1 MLSKTMDP
9 HELLGLARGVSEHEI
24 KKAFRRLAM
33 RWHPDRNADPA
44 AVEHFKALR
53 AAYESLV
60 FTTSADRSATSDDD
74 NPASARATE
83 RGADR
88 WQDLTLT
95 LEEAFLGC
103 IKTVQLEDE
112 TTCAH
117 CDGSGEEVLAHSR
130 LCTACH
136 GSGRLR
142 SAQGLTGC
150 DACGGRGYRNRQSCS
165 HCDGSGRHVAMHS
178 VSVKIAA
185 GTLNGVELRVSGEG
199 HASTDPE
206 GRSGDLLLRVSLAP
220 HDLFAISGRDL
231 ILERPVSALRMLLG
245 GAIRVPLPGRV
256 LTIKIPPGDA
266 QRREIRVEGAGF
278 PGTAGAEAGA
288 LILHLVPELPSSVS
302 PHARELI
309 EALESTIASEL
320 ASHMPELARWE
331 ARWLDEENNK
341 H

>member
-1 MLSKTMDP
+1 
-9 HELLGLARGVSEHEI
+9 
-24 KKAFRRLAM
+24 
-33 RWHPDRNADPA
+33 
-44 AVEHFKALR
+44 
-53 AAYESLV
+53 V
-60 FTTSADRSATSDDD
+60 FTSSADRSTASDDD
-74 NPASARATE
+74 SSTPEPAAE

-88 WQDLTLT
+88 WHDLTLT

-112 TTCAH
+112 ATCAH

-130 LCTACH
+130 LCAACH

-150 DACGGRGYRNRQSCS
+150 DTCGGHGYRNRQPCT
-165 HCDGSGRHVAMHS
+165 HCEGSGRHIAERS

-185 GTLNGVELRVSGEG
+185 GTLNGVELRVNGEG
-199 HASTDPE
+199 HAPTDPA

-245 GAIRVPLPGRV
+245 GAIRVPLPGGVR
-256 LTIKIPPGDA
+256 TIKIAPGDA
-266 QRREIRVEGAGF
+266 QRREMRVDGAGF
-278 PGTAGAEAGA
+278 PGTAGTKAGA
-288 LILHLVPELPSSVS
+288 LILRLVPELPSSVS

-309 EALESTIASEL
+309 EALESTLASEL

-331 ARWLDEENNK
+331 ARWLDEEQQK
-341 H
+341 R